1 MKLELDTALI
11 RSSLGHGVAVM
22 RQSWR
27 RFWPLM
33 LFMLGLAV
41 LPASGGPNAWLWLSL
56 LVSSLLTL
64 MLKGALF
71 RVGDPDTAADHP
83 GLGRFGLQLGGV
95 EGRLV
100 WAGLGKWAFLG
111 FLAFLLF
118 FLIIVLA
125 SIIAYG
131 RGHELTF
138 ANAASIQTELGS
150 WGSLLVGFVSLVAG
164 LWLFGLFV
172 RLQLCAAASAY
183 SEAPQVLATLHLT
196 DRMVLTVL
204 VVSSLVWLPFF
215 AMMVVSMKLG
225 VGLAATEPMVVLSLA
240 SSVLMIMVLTPLDI
254 GIQAALYRSLKARHN
269 PVEDPQDSGE
279 KD

>member
-1 MKLELDTALI
+1 MRLELDMALV

-33 LFMLGLAV
+33 LVMLGLAV
-41 LPASGGPNAWLWLSL
+41 LPAPVAPHTWLWLAML
-56 LVSSLLTL
+56 ASSIFAL

-71 RVGDPDTAADHP
+71 RIADPDAEVDHP
-83 GLGRFGLQLGGV
+83 GLGQFGLQLRGV
-95 EGRLV
+95 EGRLI
-100 WAGLGKWAFLG
+100 WAGLGKWAFIG

-125 SIIAYG
+125 AIIAYG

-138 ANAASIQTELGS
+138 ANAASIQTELGA
-150 WGSLLVGFVSLVAG
+150 WGSLLVAVISLVAG

-172 RLQLCAAASAY
+172 RLQLCAVASAY
-183 SEAPQVLATLHLT
+183 SDAPKVLATLHLT
-196 DRMVLTVL
+196 DRKVLTVL
-204 VVSSLVWLPFF
+204 VVSSLVWLPFV
-215 AMMVVSMKLG
+215 AMMVVLMKLN
-225 VGLAATEPMVVLSLA
+225 VGLAATGPMMVLSLA
-240 SSVLMIMVLTPLDI
+240 SSVLLIMVLTPLDI

-269 PVEDPQDSGE
+269 PEEYPQESG
-279 KD
+279 